1 MQGALIY
8 NKSSNNTV
16 QKQLEFKTPIL
27 TLHFKDESEIINP
40 TIYIS
45 RDTVN
50 MNHTINYLYV
60 EDLHRYYFINDVTL
74 EHQRYI
80 LHCHVDALT
89 TYQNSLYKQTAIVER
104 NAKRHN
110 MYLEDKELLLF
121 NMTRTET
128 IPWDNGFD
136 VTEGSSSSKV
146 ASYLLVLNGSG
157 DASEPPTPNENE
169 VQGGEE

>member
-60 EDLHRYYFINDVTL
+60 EDLHRYYFINEVTL
-74 EHQRYI
+74 EQQRYV

-89 TYQNSLYKQTAIVER
+89 TYQDTLYKQSAIIER
-104 NAKRHN
+104 NAQRYN
-110 MYLEDKELLLF
+110 MYLDDSEVLLF

-128 IPWDNGFD
+128 FEWDNGFD
-136 VTEGSSSSKV
+136 VTEGDSRTKT

-157 DASEPPTPNENE
+157 DVSEPETSNNE
-169 VQGGEE
+169 VQGGNE

>member
-8 NKSSNNTV
+8 NKSSYNTV

-40 TIYIS
+40 TIYIA

-60 EDLHRYYFINDVTL
+60 EDLHRYYFINEVIL
-74 EHQRYI
+74 ERQRYV

-89 TYQNSLYKQTAIVER
+89 TYQNTLYNQSAIIER
-104 NAKRHN
+104 NAERYN
-110 MYLEDKELLLF
+110 MYLDDSEVLLF

-128 IPWDNGFD
+128 FKWDNGFD
-136 VTEGSSSSKV
+136 VTEGDASTKV

-157 DASEPPTPNENE
+157 DVSEPETSNE
-169 VQGGEE
+169 QGGES

>member
-16 QKQLEFKTPIL
+16 RKQLEFKTPIL

-40 TIYIS
+40 TVYIA
-45 RDTVN
+45 RDTIN

-74 EHQRYI
+74 EQQRYV
-80 LHCHVDALT
+80 LHCHVDVLT
-89 TYQNSLYKQTAIVER
+89 TYQNTLYNQSAIIER
-104 NAKRHN
+104 NAERYN
-110 MYLEDKELLLF
+110 MYLDDSEVLLF

-128 IPWDNGFD
+128 FKWDNGFD
-136 VTEGSSSSKV
+136 VTEGDASTKT

-157 DASEPPTPNENE
+157 DVSEPETSNNNE
-169 VQGGEE
+169 QGGNE